1 SGVQVTWSPPAHASP
16 ANKVQQYQVTVMED
30 LFQVNTKPT
39 TFRRIVRSVDG
50 DTRAL
55 SIGEVQES
63 VRYKVSVRAQ
73 SPAGVGPPAMFL
85 QHMFADDGQMSRTWL
100 WITGAS
106 ASLASSA
113 LVLATWH
120 VIRRRR
126 HQLRKLSCET
136 SLENSS
142 KGRDLAPP
150 PEFVE
155 LKKKALK
162 LLKKSSDPYELV
174 YDSVHLQEVIGQ
186 GAFAV
191 VHRAYAW
198 IGKVRETVA
207 VKTLKE
213 CSTPEERRG
222 LLQEIELLKLVGPH
236 PNIVSLRACCTTG
249 PVMALLLEY
258 CPLGDLKT
266 YLTKIR
272 RQNEVSFRAQTKQ
285 RHIFFKTLPN
295 NMHTFNAGPDVP
307 EAPSVAYLL
316 SLVRQ
321 VAQGMEFL
329 ASKRIVHRDL
339 AARNVLLLSRTQ
351 VKIADLGLSRDAY
364 EEGLYRKTTGGRLPV
379 RWMAVES
386 LSHFT
391 YTTMSDVWS
400 FGVLMWEVMTLGAV
414 PYPGVTNHE
423 VLHYLMEGNR
433 LNRPSDCAQEVYDIM
448 ASCWNSNPISR
459 PCFGQIIRKLDSILE
474 DSLDYFHFD

>member
-1 SGVQVTWSPPAHASP
+1 MHCS
-16 ANKVQQYQVTVMED
+16 E
-30 LFQVNTKPT
+30 L
-39 TFRRIVRSVDG
+39 
-50 DTRAL
+50 L
-55 SIGEVQES
+55 
-63 VRYKVSVRAQ
+63 
-73 SPAGVGPPAMFL
+73 
-85 QHMFADDGQMSRTWL
+85 FADSDEMSRTWF
-100 WITGAS
+100 WIIGAS
-106 ASLASSA
+106 IAMKSHFQTYFGS
-113 LVLATWH
+113 
-120 VIRRRR
+120 
-126 HQLRKLSCET
+126 T
-136 SLENSS
+136 STAKNP
-142 KGRDLAPP
+142 APP

-155 LKKKALK
+155 LKKKALQV
-162 LLKKSSDPYELV
+162 LKKSSDPYELP
-174 YDSVHLQEVIGQ
+174 YESVHIEEVIGQ

-207 VKTLKE
+207 VKTLKQ
-213 CSTPEERRG
+213 SFTPEEKRG

-249 PVMALLLEY
+249 SVMALLLEY

-272 RQNEVSFRAQTKQ
+272 RRNKDLEELSKDARDAKERSIFQTSNDSGICEDSSDVQEVLSA
-285 RHIFFKTLPN
+285 
-295 NMHTFNAGPDVP
+295 
-307 EAPSVAYLL
+307 AYLL

-321 VAQGMEFL
+321 VARGMEFL

-339 AARNVLLLSRTQ
+339 AARNILLLSKQQ

-391 YTTMSDVWS
+391 YTPMSDVWS

-414 PYPGVTNHE
+414 PYPGVNNHE
-423 VLHYLMEGNR
+423 VLQYLLEGNR
-433 LNRPSDCAQEVYDIM
+433 LNRPSDCAQDVYDIM

-459 PCFGQIIRKLDSILE
+459 PCFGQMIQSMDSIME
-474 DSLDYFHFD
+474 ESLDYFHFD